1 MSHIECIAIDDEPIA
16 LSIISNFCERK
27 GGLTLSTFCEP
38 EVGLNEILQKRPD
51 LVFLDIEMN
60 GLNGLDI
67 AQSLPQEC
75 CFIFTTAYLKYAID
89 GYDLDAVDYLH
100 KPFSFSRFQVAVSKA
115 LRRIGR
121 IHIKTT
127 SQCIVVKQ
135 EYNSVSIAIDD
146 ILYVEA
152 VEGYSKIYRAS
163 GKYVMSR
170 ILLKNMLAML
180 PADAFVRIHRSFVV
194 SKTKIKSFSRQEV
207 TLNNGQVLPVGRQ
220 YATDLISVMNAG
232 H

>member
-75 CFIFTTAYLKYAID
+75 CFIFTTAYIQYALE
-89 GYDLDAVDYLH
+89 GFNLDAVDFLY
-100 KPFSFSRFQVAVSKA
+100 KPFSYERFSAAVDKA
-115 LRRIGR
+115 LRRIEFKKAKPAKELIIKKRVHQCQYTPLGNYLHRGHGELLQDFPSGQALHLVSHLTEKSAGNASAERFYPHSPLLYHRQRTDIPLQQKIGYPGR
-121 IHIKTT
+121 REKSPHRT
-127 SQCIVVKQ
+127 
-135 EYNSVSIAIDD
+135 
-146 ILYVEA
+146 A
-152 VEGYSKIYRAS
+152 VC
-163 GKYVMSR
+163 
-170 ILLKNMLAML
+170 
-180 PADAFVRIHRSFVV
+180 
-194 SKTKIKSFSRQEV
+194 
-207 TLNNGQVLPVGRQ
+207 PVDRKRP
-220 YATDLISVMNAG
+220 
-232 H
+232 